1 MKDDVTT
8 APVSKSAKMGTSLDR
23 KPAEHWAIQKGVA
36 AWQFAGAKYGERWP
50 TGQEITEQEFD
61 AAMARAASVEVR

>member
-1 MKDDVTT
+1 MKDDA
-8 APVSKSAKMGTSLDR
+8 APPTKTNGEKKGVALER
-23 KPAEHWAIQKGVA
+23 RPAEHWAIEKGVA